1 MDMMTSSKGLLTLN
15 VYLNYWSVHQFE
27 GFGECRRD
35 IVSLL
40 SLVHVGVKDLTS
52 LASFIGFFKTYSI
65 FRGHFQGL
73 FPNLMLDIF
82 AAGPKELA
90 RSITKQP
97 GNEASEK
104 LVCPTITLAHQQCS
118 CHLNRFL
125 ELLMLQL

>member
-1 MDMMTSSKGLLTLN
+1 MTSCKGLLTLN

-27 GFGECRRD
+27 GFCE
-35 IVSLL
+35 LL